1 MGKFTFVV
9 VIMIA
14 LAAGLH
20 ASEDLEVAWQDY
32 LVKFKTLFLL
42 NFMM

>member
-32 LVKFKTLFLL
+32 LVKI
-42 NFMM
+42 